1 MARIQ
6 ILELPTEHHGD
17 DMVTPFVL
25 VIDQWP
31 DVPVDEPAVI
41 AAWKKMAEDAGAR
54 TVILTEDT
62 VDIPANTVT
71 LDDGHVVR
79 LKVEPDLSGFED
91 DVAKAIAA
99 ARQKIGLYLGEQ
111 RIDGA

>member
-25 VIDQWP
+25 VIDEFDLDSQ
-31 DVPVDEPAVI
+31 D
-41 AAWKKMAEDAGAR
+41 AWTTVNDYWQGFAKQAGAR
-54 TVILTEDT
+54 CAILSDRTI
-62 VDIPANTVT
+62 DIPANTVT

-79 LKVEPDLSGFED
+79 LKVEPDLSGFSASVE
-91 DVAKAIAA
+91 AAISDAQ
-99 ARQKIGLYLGEQ
+99 RRLGQALRAGRVE
-111 RIDGA
+111 A